1 MTLIPIDWRFAPA
14 TYSMNLGCITWT
26 NLSDVYIDSSD
37 ERKESLTAVISRVAL
52 ALQVE
57 NNNIIDHKI

>member
-1 MTLIPIDWRFAPA
+1 
-14 TYSMNLGCITWT
+14 MNLGCITWT